1 MLHLRVISGGD
12 LRTLAL
18 EGDRLSIGRRAD
30 NDLQLPDYSVSRLHA
45 HLRRAPE
52 GWVLTDNGSTNG
64 LVVNGNRIDAIK
76 LSSGDRVTIGAFELL
91 VEGREDPP
99 AIGRIS
105 CGPLNE
111 PSSFA
116 NATIVRSLASF
127 TAAFGERGEGIL
139 SRGSLEAQEERPRLD
154 SGDGQEIFGILTRLG
169 RLLIEAAT
177 VEAVLEGLLS
187 VAFDALPIDRGFVML
202 RDQQTDTLRCALMRS
217 GDKVTVRPRAVPV
230 SYTMLETVA
239 RERVALV
246 TADAQADQRLSAN
259 ESVHLHQIR
268 AAMCAPLWS
277 GDRIFGVIQVDS
289 PRDTNAY
296 TEHDV
301 DLLTAL
307 ANYGAVAVERL
318 LHAERIAFEQQV
330 RSRLERYHSP
340 AVIESVLEDVADQEV
355 APIRRLEPA
364 EVSILFADVVGFTSF
379 CAQAPPATVAAVM
392 EAFFEHA
399 VEAIFDS
406 GGTLD
411 KFIGDCVMAFFGAPM
426 AQKDHARRAVQAA
439 LAIQQAVGRWNAER
453 AQQGLSGFG
462 VRVGVNSGPVM
473 VGDLGSRRRVDYTV
487 LGNTV
492 NIAAR
497 LESSVAKPG
506 DVVIGPVTRAML
518 GQGFSVVSLGPTQL
532 RGLDAPVE
540 TFRVLGAVAPDGP
553 PAGAV
558 APGVSSGGAGA

>member
-1 MLHLRVISGGD
+1 MLHLRVIRGGD
-12 LRTLAL
+12 PRTLAL
-18 EGDRLSIGRRAD
+18 EGDRLTIGRRAD

-45 HLRRAPE
+45 HLRRSAE

-64 LVVNGNRIDAIK
+64 VVVNGGRVNSIR
-76 LSSGDRVTIGAFELL
+76 LGSGDRLTIGAFELL

-99 AIGRIS
+99 AAGLAAAGS
-105 CGPLNE
+105 APASE
-111 PSSFA
+111 PSSLA
-116 NATIVRSLASF
+116 NATIIRSLASF
-127 TAAFGERGEGIL
+127 TAAFGERGEGII
-139 SRGSLEAQEERPRLD
+139 SRSSLEAQEERHRLN
-154 SGDGQEIFGILTRLG
+154 SRDGQEIFGILTRLG
-169 RLLIEAAT
+169 RLMIEAAT

-187 VAFDALPIDRGFVML
+187 VAFDALPVDRGFVML
-202 RDQQTDTLRCALMRS
+202 RDEKTDTLRCALMRS
-217 GDKVTVRPRAVPV
+217 GDKVTVRPHAVPV

-246 TADAQADQRLSAN
+246 TADAQSDQRLAAN

-289 PRDTNAY
+289 PHDTHAF

-318 LHAERIAFEQQV
+318 RHAERIAFDRQV

-340 AVIESVLEDVADQEV
+340 AVIESVLEDVADQNV
-355 APIRRLEPA
+355 DPIRRLEPA

-379 CAQAPPATVAAVM
+379 CAQAPPARVAEVM
-392 EAFFEHA
+392 EAFFEYA
-399 VEAIFDS
+399 VEAIFDC

-426 AQKDHARRAVQAA
+426 VQEDHARRAVRSA

-453 AQQGLSGFG
+453 AQQGLDSFS

-497 LESSVAKPG
+497 LESSVAQPG
-506 DVVIGPVTRAML
+506 DVVIGPVTRTML
-518 GQGFSVVSLGPTQL
+518 GQDFAVVSLGSTQL
-532 RGLDAPVE
+532 RGLGEPLE
-540 TFRVLGAVAPDGP
+540 TFRVIGEVAREEV
-553 PAGAV
+553 AG
-558 APGVSSGGAGA
+558 

>member
-52 GWVLTDNGSTNG
+52 GWVLSDNGSTNG
-64 LVVNGNRIDAIK
+64 LVVNGERVDAVK
-76 LSSGDRVTIGAFELL
+76 LSSGDRLTIGAFELV
-91 VEGREDPP
+91 VEGREEPP
-99 AIGRIS
+99 AIALANSR
-105 CGPLNE
+105 PLNE

-139 SRGSLEAQEERPRLD
+139 ERASLEAQEERPRLD
-154 SGDGQEIFGILTRLG
+154 SGDGQEVFGILTRLG

-217 GDKVTVRPRAVPV
+217 GDKVTVKPRSVPV

-246 TADAQADQRLSAN
+246 TADAQADQRLAAN
-259 ESVHLHQIR
+259 ESVYLHQIR

-296 TEHDV
+296 TENDV

-318 LHAERIAFEQQV
+318 RHAERIAFEQQV
-330 RSRLERYHSP
+330 RGRLERYHSP
-340 AVIESVLEDVADQEV
+340 AVIESVLEDVADQNV

-379 CAQAPPATVAAVM
+379 CAQAPPASVAAVM

-399 VEAIFDS
+399 VEAIFDC

-426 AQKDHARRAVQAA
+426 VQQDHARRAVRAA
-439 LAIQQAVGRWNAER
+439 LAIQEAVGRWNAER
-453 AQQGLSGFG
+453 AQQGLGGFG

-497 LESSVAKPG
+497 LESSVARPG
-506 DVVIGPVTRAML
+506 DVVIGPATRAML
-518 GQGFSVVSLGPTQL
+518 GPGFSVVSLGPTEI
-532 RGLDAPVE
+532 RGLSAPVE
-540 TFRVLGAVAPDGP
+540 TFRVLAEGEARPTGGAVR
-553 PAGAV
+553 GAT
-558 APGVSSGGAGA
+558 G